1 MVSPKVTIVFPP
13 AADPSLPYAALPL
26 LGAILRRGGY
36 RDCSLRDVNLEAFDA
51 LLRPDVLRE
60 AARSAGASIQMGP
73 ATVDEVVADID
84 EARRALRDP
93 VDFYDPAKLMH
104 AKRIF
109 HLAGEVLTAGH
120 PQLTFGKYS
129 YSAATYDSFEE
140 VEQAVQLD
148 AGPLAEY
155 FRTVTV
161 PSLLADKPDVI
172 GFSVPYFSQLIV
184 MFMLSEAIREQ
195 DPTVHIT
202 CGGPVVTWGKEVLTA
217 DPRFARWLDSFFV
230 GEADETFLQFVEA
243 LDGKR
248 EITSVPNLV
257 RYVDGEVV
265 SQIDPRY
272 QLNLDWSPAPDYT
285 MMPMDRYFAPK
296 RMICMVPTRGCYFN
310 KCAFCNYA
318 FIKITPYRM
327 RSAKAIAADIRAVQ
341 EATGEDVFCFE
352 SDVILPRHLRE
363 IAEAILAEGLDIKW
377 HAVARFEKGFSDE
390 LFALMRKAG
399 CVRIYM
405 GLESA
410 NDRVLKAMVKGTDSR
425 RMTQILEM
433 CHRAGIAVEVGV
445 FSDFPSETV
454 DEAMDTY
461 RFVRDHRHVITRADV
476 GTFRLLK
483 GAPIADNP
491 DLFQITVQD
500 DPAKR
505 WYHLDYVDS
514 TPREYP
520 DGASP
525 IQRIQQLYPEVA
537 LIDVPED
544 ILYTAAGAPG
554 RFRDF
559 FGAEIESAALTSV
572 SDESVLAMSP
582 DCEIQRLHITNSGAV
597 RFDDG
602 AFSMFEKS
610 RMTITLAL
618 DRSRKA
624 VYPLNEIEDRMLTL
638 IGERKVTVEDVLA
651 EVGRSV
657 QPAADPDGP
666 QPDPDGPLQDLGP
679 QVLQRL
685 VGRGL
690 VEVV

>member
-1 MVSPKVTIVFPP
+1 MASPKVTIVFPP
-13 AADPSLPYAALPL
+13 AADPSLPYGALPL
-26 LGAILRRGGY
+26 LGAVLHRGGY
-36 RDCSLRDVNLEAFDA
+36 QDCSLRDVNLEAFDA

-60 AARSAGASIQMGP
+60 AAKSAGASIRLAP
-73 ATVDEVVADID
+73 ATVAEVIAEIE
-84 EARRALRDP
+84 EARRVLRDP
-93 VDFYDPAKLMH
+93 VDFYDPAKLLH

-109 HLAGEVLTAGH
+109 QLAGEVLTAGH
-120 PQLTFGKYS
+120 SQLTFGKYS

-140 VEQAVQLD
+140 VERAVQVD
-148 AGPLAEY
+148 AGPLGEY

-184 MFMLSEAIREQ
+184 MFMLAEAIREQ

-217 DPRFARWLDSFFV
+217 DPRFSRWLDSFFV

-243 LDGKR
+243 LDGRR

-257 RYVDGEVV
+257 RYVGDEVV
-265 SQIDPRY
+265 SQLDSGY

-296 RMICMVPTRGCYFN
+296 RMVCMVPTRGCYFN

-318 FIKITPYRM
+318 FIKIAPYRM
-327 RSAKAIAADIRAVQ
+327 RSPKAIAADIRAVQ

-352 SDVILPRHLRE
+352 SDVILPSHLRE
-363 IAEAILAEGLDIKW
+363 IAEAILAEGLEIKW

-390 LFALMRKAG
+390 LFALLRKAG

-425 RMTQILEM
+425 RMTEILKM

-445 FSDFPSETV
+445 FSDFPSETA

-461 RFVRDHRHVITRADV
+461 RFIRDHRHVITRADV

-491 DLFQITVQD
+491 DLYQITVQD
-500 DPAKR
+500 DPTKR
-505 WYHLDYVDS
+505 WYHLDFVDS
-514 TPREYP
+514 TPREYA

-544 ILYTAAGAPG
+544 ILYTAANMPG

-559 FGAEIESAALTSV
+559 FGAEIESAAGTSI
-572 SDESVLAMSP
+572 SGNAVLALSP
-582 DCEIQRLHITNSGAV
+582 DCELQRLHITNSGAV

-602 AFSMFEKS
+602 AFPMFEKS
-610 RMTITLAL
+610 RMTITIAL
-618 DRSRKA
+618 DRSRGT
-624 VYPLNEIEDRMLTL
+624 VFPLNEVEERMLGL
-638 IGERKVTVEDVLA
+638 IDGRKLTVEEVLD
-651 EVGRSV
+651 EVGRSAQTRV
-657 QPAADPDGP
+657 DSDGP
-666 QPDPDGPLQDLGP
+666 QPNLGP
-679 QVLQRL
+679 RVVQRL
-685 VGRGL
+685 VSRGL